1 MGGSGG
7 TEGLRLAVLLS
18 GRACFQQ
25 DVTESI
31 LLALFLPLLLRFLTS
46 WRGEGWDREPGR
58 GPCPAVP
65 PARQMTLQL
74 VEWVHGSFCLMRN
87 FL

>member
-7 TEGLRLAVLLS
+7 AEGLRLAVLLS

-46 WRGEGWDREPGR
+46 WRGGGLGQGTRTR
-58 GPCPAVP
+58 AVP
-65 PARQMTLQL
+65 RRPA
-74 VEWVHGSFCLMRN
+74 SASDDSAAS
-87 FL
+87 